1 MLIRR
6 RSLLGAGAGTLLNGI
21 VAYWKMGES
30 SGNLLDSVG
39 SDDAV
44 PINSPTQG
52 VTGKIGNACSFNG
65 IDNYVEPNIAI
76 KTAPFTISFWTKQ
89 NIAPVL
95 YDVIT
100 GRMTNSNFWNDAWQ
114 FYWESTSDL
123 RFVVGTWDIN
133 FAAAT
138 GLTWADWNHILGTWD
153 GTTIRLYVNNVEGT
167 SGTFTGTLAG
177 TKKVN
182 IGRGQPN
189 NAYNVDAIVDE
200 YGIWNRVLTAAEIT
214 ELYNSGAGLTHPF

>member
-6 RSLLGAGAGTLLNGI
+6 RSLLGAGAGTLLNGL

-30 SGNLLDSVG
+30 SGDLLDSVG
-39 SDDAV
+39 SDDATLFG
-44 PINSPTQG
+44 SPTQG
-52 VTGKIGNACSFNG
+52 ASGKIGNACSFDG
-65 IDNYVEPNIAI
+65 TDDYAQPNIAI
-76 KTAPFTISFWTKQ
+76 KTAPFTISFWLKQ
-89 NIAPVL
+89 NVTPL
-95 YDVIT
+95 QYDVIT

-133 FAAAT
+133 FAKVT
-138 GLTWADWNHILGTWD
+138 GLTSTNWNHILGTWD
-153 GTTIRLYVNNVEGT
+153 DTTIRLYVNNVEGT

-177 TKKVN
+177 ILKLN
-182 IGRGQPN
+182 IGRGQPVN
-189 NAYNVDAIVDE
+189 DYNVNAIIDE